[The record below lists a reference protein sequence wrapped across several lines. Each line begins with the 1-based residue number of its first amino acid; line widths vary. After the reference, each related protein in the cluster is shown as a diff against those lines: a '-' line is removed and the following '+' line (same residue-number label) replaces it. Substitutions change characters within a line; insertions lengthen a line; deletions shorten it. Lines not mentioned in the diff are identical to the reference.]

1 MEATG
6 HFARHADQA
15 AAARSFVRRTLVSWS
30 VPKVDDVV
38 LMASELFTNAVLH
51 GDGEVEVVLSLS
63 GGHVRLEVVDG
74 GGVPVPS
81 EVRPPTPDAITGR
94 GLAIV
99 DALADRWGNGSDPA
113 GRTRVWIEIPTR

>member
-6 HFARHADQA
+6 HFARHADQT
-15 AAARSFVRRTLVSWS
+15 AAARSFVRRTLVDWD
-30 VPKVDDVV
+30 VAKVDDVV

-51 GDGEVEVVLSLS
+51 GDGDVEVVLSLS
-63 GGHVRLEVVDG
+63 GGHVRLEVADG

-81 EVRPPTPDAITGR
+81 EVPRPTPDAITGR

-113 GRTRVWIEIPTR
+113 GRTRVWIEIPRC